1 VAPAVELAFIES
13 ADGFVIVRGMRAGCL
28 ALTAFFSWVVPG
40 ARWAGAAEPPS
51 TSAAAQAVPAP
62 TRAATPVV
70 ETSTLDSSSPQEE
83 AEPFPASNFGPRYT
97 LERIEIRG
105 NQKTEGRLIAGE
117 IGLET
122 GDELWASDP
131 RVEAARIRLLSLGYF
146 LNVHLALERGL
157 RRGGAVLIVEV
168 EERGTIILNA
178 LYLGSSAATAF
189 WGGLDLA
196 ENNLLGRGISLG
208 GGFVASTRPTVQGA
222 SPSLAARLRTLV
234 PPLGD
239 TGIMLTASAL
249 ASAGSEFFRVRGPSD
264 SAEPANFVALRLRR
278 VGGVV
283 GIGRTLTTN
292 TRAFLDFREE
302 GVSAAIPPAATL
314 ASRAPALAD
323 ETPDFGAQSG
333 FSRIGSLTATLDF
346 DTRSDPLVPRAGT
359 HAALSAEAS
368 SADLGSSYHFVKLLF
383 QGSFYRPVWR
393 RHVVGFHLFTGAIF
407 GSAPIFDRFFVG
419 DLDLFLPPRA
429 LGLNFSTQPSRNWL
443 GTAIST
449 HRYDDYAARVLFEY
463 SIPLWRRHRLIYSGD
478 AFAAAGAFGM
488 ASRDLGDILESRLSA
503 WPISLTADVG
513 FRLDTYIGVFTLSFA
528 NAFGRLPF

>member
-1 VAPAVELAFIES
+1 MTPA
-13 ADGFVIVRGMRAGCL
+13 RAE
-28 ALTAFFSWVVPG
+28 VPPPG
-40 ARWAGAAEPPS
+40 AARAAAPPS
-51 TSAAAQAVPAP
+51 GVV
-62 TRAATPVV
+62 ATDEP
-70 ETSTLDSSSPQEE
+70 STLDSSSPQEDVE
-83 AEPFPASNFGPRYT
+83 SFPASNFGPRYT

-105 NQKTEGRLIAGE
+105 NEKTEGRLIGGE
-117 IGLET
+117 IGLFP
-122 GDELWASDP
+122 GDEIWASDP

-146 LNVHLALERGL
+146 LNVHLALERGS

-196 ENNLLGRGISLG
+196 ENNFLGRGISLG
-208 GGFVASTRPTVQGA
+208 GGFVASTRPTVDNS
-222 SPSLAARLRTLV
+222 SPSLAGRLRTLV

-249 ASAGSEFFRVRGPSD
+249 ASAGSEFFRVRGPTD
-264 SAEPANFVALRLRR
+264 SAEPSNFVALRLRR

-283 GIGRTLTTN
+283 GIGRALTSKS
-292 TRAFLDFREE
+292 RVFLDFREE
-302 GVSAAIPPAATL
+302 GVSAEIPPADSP
-314 ASRAPALAD
+314 ASGAPVPQGA
-323 ETPDFGAQSG
+323 PVDFGIRAG
-333 FSRIGSLTATLDF
+333 YSRVGSLTATLDY

-359 HAALSAEAS
+359 HAALSAEVS
-368 SADLGSSYHFVKLLF
+368 SADLGSTYHFLKLLF
-383 QGSFYRPVWR
+383 QGSVYRPVWR
-393 RHVVGFHLFTGAIF
+393 RHVVGVHLFTGAIF

-429 LGLNFSTQPSRNWL
+429 LGLNFSTQPSRSWL
-443 GTAIST
+443 GTTIST
-449 HRYDDYAARVLFEY
+449 HRFDDFAARVLFEY